1 VTYGLCQTASDAKN
15 KVVSQFFQWV
25 ISDFGPKNAE
35 ALAYTPLLGSTA
47 TSASA
52 LAKKCGAS

>member
-25 ISDFGPKNAE
+25 LNDFGPKNAE
-35 ALAYTPLLGSTA
+35 ALAYTPILGGARTNA
-47 TSASA
+47 MA